1 MERRTFLRGLAASA
15 IAAPAATLLGTE
27 GALAASAAA
36 TGGQGVEA
44 AAANYYVATT
54 EQTKNKV
61 LVFPKN
67 SAFSDANVHW
77 SFSPGGGGWSNLSD
91 VKIRNTEAQGWIALV
106 AASGGKAGIVDI
118 TGEKHTE
125 LNDLKWNASPG
136 GNPHAIER
144 VPGNG
149 SVIVASSEGKLTLY
163 APSSVANLASLRAVQ
178 TVNYAGA
185 HGVLWDPTYELLWV
199 VGQNRVSHYAVMGSG
214 RNTRLKYAAHFS
226 LGSGN
231 LGHDLQ
237 PDYTNKNKMLL
248 TATKGVW
255 ELLTDG
261 GNFRV
266 RKISSETRVKS
277 YVKHSSGEVVSIRG
291 DNVEP
296 KVWANK
302 TVRFSASPDRTRTGA
317 QFYKARIWTTAFQ

>member
-1 MERRTFLRGLAASA
+1 MQRRTFLQGLAAA
-15 IAAPAATLLGTE
+15 AVGAPAITLLGQQ
-27 GALAASAAA
+27 GAQAAV
-36 TGGQGVEA
+36 T
-44 AAANYYVATT
+44 ANYYVATT

-67 SAFSDANVHW
+67 KAFSDANVHW
-77 SFSPGGGGWSNLSD
+77 SFSPGGGAWSNLSD
-91 VKIRNTEAQGWIALV
+91 VKIRETAAQGWIALM
-106 AASGGKAGIVDI
+106 AASGGKAGIVNI
-118 TGEKHTE
+118 GSEKNTE
-125 LNDLKWNASPG
+125 LNDVAWSATPG

-149 SVIVASSEGKLTLY
+149 SVIVASSDGKLTLY
-163 APSSVANLASLRAVQ
+163 APSSVGNLGSLAKVQ
-178 TVNYAGA
+178 TVDYPGA

-199 VGQNRVSHYAVMGSG
+199 VGKNRFSHYAVMGSK

-237 PDYTNKNKMLL
+237 PDYTNHQKMLI
-248 TATKGVW
+248 TSTKGVY

-261 GNFRV
+261 GSFRT
-266 RKISSETRVKS
+266 RKISSESGVKS

-291 DNVEP
+291 DGTQP
-296 KVWANK
+296 RDWANK
-302 TVRFSASPDRTRTGA
+302 TVRFSASPDRTRSGA

>member
-1 MERRTFLRGLAASA
+1 MERRTLLRGLAAA
-15 IAAPAATLLGTE
+15 AVAAPAAAVLGQQP
-27 GALAASAAA
+27 A
-36 TGGQGVEA
+36 Q
-44 AAANYYVATT
+44 AAANFSVGTT

-67 SAFSDANVHW
+67 KAFTDANLHW
-77 SFSPGGGGWSNLSD
+77 SFSPGGGAWANLSD
-91 VKIRNTEAQGWIALV
+91 VKFRATEAQGWIALM
-106 AASGGKAGIVDI
+106 AASGGKAGIVNI
-118 TGEKHTE
+118 GSEKATE
-125 LNDLKWNASPG
+125 LNDLSWSATPG

-149 SVIVASSEGKLTLY
+149 SVIVASSDGKLTVY
-163 APSSVANLASLRAVQ
+163 APSSVANLGSLAKVQ
-178 TVNYAGA
+178 TISYAGA

-199 VGQNRVSHYAVMGSG
+199 VGKNRFSHYAVTGSK

-237 PDYTNKNKMLL
+237 PDYTNHQKMLI
-248 TATKGVW
+248 TATKGVY

-261 GNFRV
+261 GTFRT
-266 RKISSETRVKS
+266 RQISTERSVKS
-277 YVKHSSGEVVSIRG
+277 YVKHSSGEVVSIKG
-291 DNVEP
+291 DGTQP
-296 KVWANK
+296 RDWANK
-302 TVRFSASPDRTRTGA
+302 TVRFSASADRTRSGA

>member
-1 MERRTFLRGLAASA
+1 MQRRTFLQGLAAA
-15 IAAPAATLLGTE
+15 AVAAPAATLLG
-27 GALAASAAA
+27 
-36 TGGQGVEA
+36 QQEA
-44 AAANYYVATT
+44 VAAANFYVATT

-67 SAFSDANVHW
+67 KAFTDANVHW
-77 SFSPGGGGWSNLSD
+77 SFSPGGGAWANLSD
-91 VKIRNTEAQGWIALV
+91 VKIRATEAQGWIALV

-118 TGEKHTE
+118 GSEKHTE
-125 LNDLKWNASPG
+125 GNDLKWSATPG

-149 SVIVASSEGKLTLY
+149 SVIVASSDGKLTLY
-163 APSSVANLASLRAVQ
+163 APSSVGNLGSLKQVQ

-185 HGVLWDPTYELLWV
+185 HGVLWDPTFELLWV
-199 VGQNRVSHYAVMGSG
+199 VGKNRFSHYAVMGSG

-237 PDYTNKNKMLL
+237 PDYTNKHKMLM
-248 TATKGVW
+248 TATKGVY

-261 GNFRV
+261 GTFRS
-266 RKISSETRVKS
+266 RKISSETKVKS

-291 DNVEP
+291 DGTQP
-296 KVWANK
+296 RDWANK
-302 TVRFSASPDRTRTGA
+302 TVRFSQSADRSRSGA

>member
-1 MERRTFLRGLAASA
+1 MHRRTFLQGLAAA
-15 IAAPAATLLGTE
+15 AVGAPAITLLGQQD
-27 GALAASAAA
+27 AQAA
-36 TGGQGVEA
+36 V
-44 AAANYYVATT
+44 AANYYVATT

-67 SAFSDANVHW
+67 KAFSDANVHW
-77 SFSPGGGGWSNLSD
+77 SFSPGGGAWSNLSD
-91 VKIRNTEAQGWIALV
+91 VKIRETAAQGWIALM
-106 AASGGKAGIVDI
+106 AASGGKAGIVNI
-118 TGEKHTE
+118 GSEKNTE
-125 LNDLKWNASPG
+125 LNDVAWSATPG

-149 SVIVASSEGKLTLY
+149 SVIVASSDGKLTLY
-163 APSSVANLASLRAVQ
+163 APSSVGSLGSLAKVQ
-178 TVNYAGA
+178 TVDYPGA

-199 VGQNRVSHYAVMGSG
+199 VGKNRFSHYAVMGSK

-237 PDYTNKNKMLL
+237 PDYTNHQKMLI
-248 TATKGVW
+248 TSTKGVY

-261 GNFRV
+261 GSFRT
-266 RKISSETRVKS
+266 RKISSESRVKS

-291 DNVEP
+291 DGTQP
-296 KVWANK
+296 RDWANK
-302 TVRFSASPDRTRTGA
+302 TVRFSASPDRTRSGA

>member
-1 MERRTFLRGLAASA
+1 MHRRTFLQGLAAA
-15 IAAPAATLLGTE
+15 AVGAPAITLLGQQD
-27 GALAASAAA
+27 AQAA
-36 TGGQGVEA
+36 V
-44 AAANYYVATT
+44 AANYYVATT

-67 SAFSDANVHW
+67 KAFSDANVHW
-77 SFSPGGGGWSNLSD
+77 SFSPGGGAWSNLSD
-91 VKIRNTEAQGWIALV
+91 VKIRETAAQGWIALM
-106 AASGGKAGIVDI
+106 AASGGKAGIVNI
-118 TGEKHTE
+118 GSEKNTE
-125 LNDLKWNASPG
+125 LNDVAWSATPG

-149 SVIVASSEGKLTLY
+149 SVIVASSDGKLTLY
-163 APSSVANLASLRAVQ
+163 APSSVGSLGSLAKVQ
-178 TVNYAGA
+178 TVDYPGA

-199 VGQNRVSHYAVMGSG
+199 VGQNRFSHYAVMGSK

-237 PDYTNKNKMLL
+237 PDYTNHQKMLI
-248 TATKGVW
+248 TSTKGVY

-261 GNFRV
+261 GSFRT
-266 RKISSETRVKS
+266 RKISSESRVKS

-291 DNVEP
+291 DGTQP
-296 KVWANK
+296 RDWANK
-302 TVRFSASPDRTRTGA
+302 TVRFSASPDRTRSGA
-317 QFYKARIWTTAFQ
+317 QFYKARIWATAFQ

>member
-1 MERRTFLRGLAASA
+1 MQRRTFLQGLAAA
-15 IAAPAATLLGTE
+15 AVAAPAATLLGQQD
-27 GALAASAAA
+27 A
-36 TGGQGVEA
+36 TAA

-67 SAFSDANVHW
+67 KAFSDANVHW
-77 SFSPGGGGWSNLSD
+77 SFSPGGGAWANLSD
-91 VKIRNTEAQGWIALV
+91 VKTRETAAQGWIALMV
-106 AASGGKAGIVDI
+106 ASGGKAGIVNIDS
-118 TGEKHTE
+118 EKNTE
-125 LNDLKWNASPG
+125 LNDLAWSATPG

-149 SVIVASSEGKLTLY
+149 SVIVASSDGKLTLY
-163 APSSVANLASLRAVQ
+163 APSSVSSLGSLAKVQ
-178 TVNYAGA
+178 TVDYPGA

-199 VGQNRVSHYAVMGSG
+199 VGKNRFSHYAVTGSK

-237 PDYTNKNKMLL
+237 PDYTNHQKMLI
-248 TATKGVW
+248 TATKGVY

-261 GNFRV
+261 GSFRSH
-266 RKISSETRVKS
+266 KISSETRVKS

-291 DNVEP
+291 DGTQP
-296 KVWANK
+296 RDWANK
-302 TVRFSASPDRTRTGA
+302 TVRFSASADRTRSGA

>member
-1 MERRTFLRGLAASA
+1 MHRRTFLQGLAAA
-15 IAAPAATLLGTE
+15 AVGAPAITLLGQQD
-27 GALAASAAA
+27 AQAA
-36 TGGQGVEA
+36 V
-44 AAANYYVATT
+44 AANYYVATT

-67 SAFSDANVHW
+67 KAFSDANVHW
-77 SFSPGGGGWSNLSD
+77 SFSPGGGAWSNLSD
-91 VKIRNTEAQGWIALV
+91 VKIRETAAQGWIALV

-118 TGEKHTE
+118 DSEKNTE
-125 LNDLKWNASPG
+125 LNDVAWSATPG

-149 SVIVASSEGKLTLY
+149 SVIVASSDGKLTLY
-163 APSSVANLASLRAVQ
+163 APSSVGSLGSLAKVQ
-178 TVNYAGA
+178 TVDYPGA

-199 VGQNRVSHYAVMGSG
+199 VGKNRFSHYAVMGSK

-237 PDYTNKNKMLL
+237 PDYTNHQKMLI
-248 TATKGVW
+248 TSTKGVY

-261 GNFRV
+261 GSFRT
-266 RKISSETRVKS
+266 RKISSESRVKS

-291 DNVEP
+291 DGTQP
-296 KVWANK
+296 RDWANK
-302 TVRFSASPDRTRTGA
+302 TVRLSASPDRTRSGA

>member
-1 MERRTFLRGLAASA
+1 MHRRTFLQGLAAA
-15 IAAPAATLLGTE
+15 AVGAPAVTLLGQQE
-27 GALAASAAA
+27 AGAA
-36 TGGQGVEA
+36 V
-44 AAANYYVATT
+44 AANYYVATT
-54 EQTKNKV
+54 EQTTNKV

-67 SAFSDANVHW
+67 KAFSNANVHW
-77 SFSPGGGGWSNLSD
+77 SFSPGGGAWSNLSD
-91 VKIRNTEAQGWIALV
+91 VKIRETAAQGWIALM
-106 AASGGKAGIVDI
+106 AASGGKAGIVNIDS
-118 TGEKHTE
+118 EKNTE
-125 LNDLKWNASPG
+125 LNDVAWSATPG

-144 VPGNG
+144 VPRNG
-149 SVIVASSEGKLTLY
+149 SVIVASSDGKLTLY
-163 APSSVANLASLRAVQ
+163 APSSVGSLGSLAKVQ
-178 TVNYAGA
+178 TVDYPGA

-199 VGQNRVSHYAVMGSG
+199 VGKNRFSHYAVMGSK

-237 PDYTNKNKMLL
+237 PDYTNHQKMLI
-248 TATKGVW
+248 TATKGVY

-261 GNFRV
+261 GTFRS

-291 DNVEP
+291 DGTQP
-296 KVWANK
+296 RDWANK
-302 TVRFSASPDRTRTGA
+302 TVRFSASPDRTRSGA

>member
-1 MERRTFLRGLAASA
+1 MERRTFLRGLAATA
-15 IAAPAATLLGTE
+15 LAAPAASMLGQQQ
-27 GALAASAAA
+27 AQA
-36 TGGQGVEA
+36 A

-67 SAFSDANVHW
+67 KDFSDANVHW
-77 SFSPGGGGWSNLSD
+77 SFSPGGGAWANLSD
-91 VKIRNTEAQGWIALV
+91 VKIRATDAQGWIALV
-106 AASGGKAGIVDI
+106 AASGGKAGIVNI
-118 TGEKHTE
+118 GSEKDTE
-125 LNDLKWNASPG
+125 LNDLTWSASPG

-149 SVIVASSEGKLTLY
+149 SVIVASSDGQLTLY
-163 APSSVANLASLRAVQ
+163 APSSVANLGSLAKVQ
-178 TVNYAGA
+178 TVSYAGA

-199 VGQNRVSHYAVMGSG
+199 VGQNRVSHYAVMGSK

-237 PDYTNKNKMLL
+237 PDYTNHQKMLL
-248 TATKGVW
+248 SATKGVY

-261 GNFRV
+261 GSFRTRRV
-266 RKISSETRVKS
+266 STETRVKS
-277 YVKHSSGEVVSIRG
+277 YVKHSSGEIVSIRG
-291 DNVEP
+291 DGTQP
-296 KVWANK
+296 RDWANK
-302 TVRFSASPDRTRTGA
+302 TVRFSASPDRTRAGA
-317 QFYKARIWTTAFQ
+317 QFYKARIWTTAYE

>member
-1 MERRTFLRGLAASA
+1 MHRRTFLQGLAAA
-15 IAAPAATLLGTE
+15 AVGAPAVTLLGQQD
-27 GALAASAAA
+27 AQAA
-36 TGGQGVEA
+36 VV
-44 AAANYYVATT
+44 AANYYVATT

-67 SAFSDANVHW
+67 KAFSDANVHW
-77 SFSPGGGGWSNLSD
+77 SFSPGGGAWSNLSD
-91 VKIRNTEAQGWIALV
+91 VKIRETAAQGWIALM
-106 AASGGKAGIVDI
+106 AASGGKAGIVNI
-118 TGEKHTE
+118 GSEKNTE
-125 LNDLKWNASPG
+125 LNDLAWSATPG

-149 SVIVASSEGKLTLY
+149 SVIVASSDGKLTLY
-163 APSSVANLASLRAVQ
+163 APSSVGNLGSLAKVQ
-178 TVNYAGA
+178 TVDYAGA

-199 VGQNRVSHYAVMGSG
+199 VGKNRFSHYAVMGSK

-237 PDYTNKNKMLL
+237 PDYTNHQKMLI
-248 TATKGVW
+248 TATKGVY

-261 GNFRV
+261 GTFRT

-277 YVKHSSGEVVSIRG
+277 HVRHSSGEVVSIRG
-291 DNVEP
+291 DGTQP
-296 KVWANK
+296 RDWANK
-302 TVRFSASPDRTRTGA
+302 TVRFSASPDRTRSGA
-317 QFYKARIWTTAFQ
+317 QFYKARIWTPAFQ

>member
-1 MERRTFLRGLAASA
+1 MERRTFLRGLAA
-15 IAAPAATLLGTE
+15 AAVAGPAATVLGTQQAE
-27 GALAASAAA
+27 A
-36 TGGQGVEA
+36 A

-54 EQTKNKV
+54 EQTKNKI

-67 SAFSDANVHW
+67 KAFSDANVHW
-77 SFSPGGGGWSNLSD
+77 SFSPGGGAWANLSD
-91 VKIRNTEAQGWIALV
+91 VKVRETAAQGWIALMV
-106 AASGGKAGIVDI
+106 ASGGKAGIVNI
-118 TGEKHTE
+118 GSEKHTE
-125 LNDLKWNASPG
+125 QNDLAWQATPG

-149 SVIVASSEGKLTLY
+149 SVIVASSDGKLTLY
-163 APSSVANLASLRAVQ
+163 APSSVGNLGSLAKVQ
-178 TVNYAGA
+178 TVNYPGA

-199 VGQNRVSHYAVMGSG
+199 VGKNRFSHYAVMGSR
-214 RNTRLKYAAHFS
+214 RNTRLKYGKHFS

-237 PDYTNKNKMLL
+237 PDYTNKQKMLM
-248 TATKGVW
+248 TATKGVY

-261 GNFRV
+261 GTFRS

-291 DNVEP
+291 DGTDP
-296 KVWANK
+296 RDWANK
-302 TVRFSASPDRTRTGA
+302 TVRFSASPDRTRSGA
-317 QFYKARIWTTAFQ
+317 QFYQARIWTPAFQ

>member
-1 MERRTFLRGLAASA
+1 MQRRTFLQGLAAA
-15 IAAPAATLLGTE
+15 AVAAPAATLLG
-27 GALAASAAA
+27 
-36 TGGQGVEA
+36 QQEA
-44 AAANYYVATT
+44 VAAANYYVATT

-67 SAFSDANVHW
+67 KAFTDANVHW
-77 SFSPGGGGWSNLSD
+77 SFTPGGGAWANLSD
-91 VKIRNTEAQGWIALV
+91 VKIRATEAQGWIALV

-118 TGEKHTE
+118 GSEKHTE
-125 LNDLKWNASPG
+125 GNDLKWSATPG

-149 SVIVASSEGKLTLY
+149 SVIVASSDGKLTLY
-163 APSSVANLASLRAVQ
+163 APTSVGNLGSLKQVQ
-178 TVNYAGA
+178 TVDYAGA
-185 HGVLWDPTYELLWV
+185 HGVLWDPTFQLLWV
-199 VGQNRVSHYAVMGSG
+199 IGKNRFSHYAVMGSG

-237 PDYTNKNKMLL
+237 PDYTNKHKMLM
-248 TATKGVW
+248 TATKGVY

-261 GNFRV
+261 GTFRS
-266 RKISSETRVKS
+266 RKISSETKVKS

-291 DNVEP
+291 DGTQP
-296 KVWANK
+296 RDWANK
-302 TVRFSASPDRTRTGA
+302 TVRFSQSADRARSGA
-317 QFYKARIWTTAFQ
+317 QFYKARIWTTAFE

>member
-1 MERRTFLRGLAASA
+1 MHRRTFLQGLAAA
-15 IAAPAATLLGTE
+15 AVGAPAITLLGQQD
-27 GALAASAAA
+27 AQAA
-36 TGGQGVEA
+36 V
-44 AAANYYVATT
+44 AANYYVATT

-67 SAFSDANVHW
+67 KAFSDANVHW
-77 SFSPGGGGWSNLSD
+77 SFSPGGGAWSNLSD
-91 VKIRNTEAQGWIALV
+91 VKIRETAAQGWIALM
-106 AASGGKAGIVDI
+106 AASGGKAGIVNI
-118 TGEKHTE
+118 GSEKNTE
-125 LNDLKWNASPG
+125 LNDVAWSATPG

-149 SVIVASSEGKLTLY
+149 SVIVASSDGKLTLY
-163 APSSVANLASLRAVQ
+163 APSSVGSLGSLAKVQ
-178 TVNYAGA
+178 TVDYPGA

-199 VGQNRVSHYAVMGSG
+199 VGKNRFSHYAVMGSK

-237 PDYTNKNKMLL
+237 PDYTNHQKMLI
-248 TATKGVW
+248 TSTKGVY

-261 GNFRV
+261 GSFRT
-266 RKISSETRVKS
+266 RKISSESRVKS
-277 YVKHSSGEVVSIRG
+277 YVKHSSGEVVSIHD
-291 DNVEP
+291 DNTQP
-296 KVWANK
+296 RDWANK
-302 TVRFSASPDRTRTGA
+302 TVRFSASPDRTRSGA